1 MWGITDR
8 RHFVKHAAAFG
19 AFSLTA
25 EGFLNQLK
33 AQAPVLKKKN
43 KSLIVIHFGGGYPA
57 IDFWEDKDGHPNM
70 GETKSAPT
78 AVSGIRINRLLPK
91 IGAQMKNAAI
101 IRTLKS
107 TEGDH
112 MRGTRVMM
120 TGLPINPLSE
130 QPHVGSKVAWY
141 YRENEGELP
150 AFMTVGGGGGVGPGF
165 LGQKFGALPI
175 SSPGRPPENAAPP
188 GEFAGTPEERM
199 ARMQRRGDL
208 IGRLESGFQKSTGS
222 ERDAAKAH
230 QEVYDKALGLVISK
244 NKEVFGLEKD
254 VDGKPINTALKAK
267 YAGAGAMGS
276 QFGLGCLLARKL
288 TEAGAACVEVNT
300 GGWDMHNGIFPALT
314 RRLPEIDNGIGT
326 LLEDLAQRGRL
337 QDTVVVTLSEFGR
350 TIRVN
355 NNAGR
360 DHNPG
365 LWSVLIAGGN
375 IAGGQV
381 YGKTSAGADA
391 IEENPVKVGDLFATI
406 YAALGFDKEAQIRDN
421 LGRPSPLAGDK
432 SAPIAAL
439 LKNA

>member
-8 RHFVKHAAAFG
+8 RHFIKHAAAFG

-25 EGFLNQLK
+25 DSFLTALR
-33 AQAPVLKKKN
+33 AEAATLKKKN

-70 GETKSAPT
+70 GESKSAPT

-91 IGAQMKNAAI
+91 IGAQMQNAAL
-101 IRTLKS
+101 IRSLKS

-130 QPHVGSKVAWY
+130 QPHIGSKVAWY
-141 YRENEGELP
+141 YRDQEGELP
-150 AFMTVGGGGGVGPGF
+150 AFITVGGGGGIGPGF

-175 SSPGRPPENAAPP
+175 GQPGQPPENA
-188 GEFAGTPEERM
+188 TPAREIGGASPNGLDRM
-199 ARMQRRGDL
+199 NRRGEL
-208 IGRLESGFQKSTGS
+208 LTRLEGGFQKSTGS

-230 QEVYDKALGLVISK
+230 QEVYDKALGLIISK
-244 NKEVFGLEKD
+244 NKEVFKLDKD
-254 VDGKPINTALKAK
+254 VDGKPIKLKTE
-267 YAGAGAMGS
+267 YGTGA
-276 QFGLGCLLARKL
+276 FGQGCLLARKL

-300 GGWDMHNGIFPALT
+300 GGWDMHNNIFPQLT
-314 RRLPEIDNGIGT
+314 RRLPEIDAGIGT
-326 LLEDLAQRGRL
+326 LLKDLKDRGRL

-375 IAGGQV
+375 IIGGQV
-381 YGKTSAGADA
+381 YGKTSEGADS
-391 IEENPVKVGDLFATI
+391 IVENPVKVGDLFATI
-406 YAALGFDKEAQIRDN
+406 YAALGFDKDAQIRDN
-421 LGRPSPLAGDK
+421 LGRPSLLAGEK
-432 SAPIAAL
+432 SKPISAL
-439 LKNA
+439 LKA

>member
-8 RHFVKHAAAFG
+8 RHFIKHAAAFG
-19 AFSLTA
+19 TFALTA
-25 EGFLNQLK
+25 DGFLSALR
-33 AQAPVLKKKN
+33 AQAPALKKKN
-43 KSLIVIHFGGGYPA
+43 KSLIVVHFGGGYPA

-91 IGAQMKNAAI
+91 IGAQMQNAAI

-120 TGLPINPLSE
+120 TGLPINPLVE

-141 YRENEGELP
+141 YRDQEGDLP
-150 AFMTVGGGGGVGPGF
+150 AFITVNGGGGVGPGF
-165 LGQKFGALPI
+165 LGQKYGPLPI
-175 SSPGRPPENAAPP
+175 AQPGRPPENATPP
-188 GEFAGTPEERM
+188 AEIGGAN
-199 ARMQRRGDL
+199 ALDRMQRRGDL
-208 IGRLESGFQKSTGS
+208 FSRLESGFTRSTGS

-230 QEVYDKALGLVISK
+230 QEVYDKALSLIISK

-254 VDGKPINTALKAK
+254 VDGKAIKLKTE
-267 YAGAGAMGS
+267 YGTGN
-276 QFGLGCLLARKL
+276 FGQGCLLARKL

-300 GGWDMHNGIFPALT
+300 GGWDMHNGIFPQLE
-314 RRLPEIDNGIGT
+314 RRLPEIDSGIGT
-326 LLEDLAQRGRL
+326 LLKDLQDRGRL

-375 IAGGQV
+375 IRGGQV
-381 YGKTSAGADA
+381 YGKTSAGADS
-391 IEENPVKVGDLFATI
+391 IEENPVTVGDLFATI
-406 YAALGFDKEAQIRDN
+406 SAALGFDKEAQIRDN
-421 LGRPSPLAGDK
+421 LGRPSPLAGEK
-432 SAPIAAL
+432 AKPISAL
-439 LKNA
+439 LTA

>member
-8 RHFVKHAAAFG
+8 RHFIKHAAAFG

-25 EGFLNQLK
+25 DTFLSALK
-33 AQAPVLKKKN
+33 AQAPALKKKN

-70 GETKSAPT
+70 GETKSATT

-91 IGAQMKNAAI
+91 IGSQMKNASI

-112 MRGTRVMM
+112 QRGTRVMF
-120 TGLPINPLSE
+120 TGLPINPLVE
-130 QPHVGSKVAWY
+130 QPHLGSKVAWY
-141 YRENEGELP
+141 YRDNEGELP
-150 AFMTVGGGGGVGPGF
+150 AFITVGGGGGVGPGF
-165 LGQKFGALPI
+165 LGQKFGPLPI
-175 SSPGRPPENAAPP
+175 AQPGRPPENAAIPASL
-188 GEFAGTPEERM
+188 GADRM
-199 ARMQRRGDL
+199 TRRGDL
-208 IGRLESGFQKSTGS
+208 FSRLEGGFQKSTGS

-230 QEVYDKALGLVISK
+230 QEVYEKALSLVISK
-244 NKEVFGLEKD
+244 NKDVFALEKD
-254 VDGKPINTALKAK
+254 VDGKPIKLKSE
-267 YAGAGAMGS
+267 YGTGN
-276 QFGLGCLLARKL
+276 FGQGCLLARKL

-300 GGWDMHNGIFPALT
+300 GGWDMHNGIFPALE
-314 RRLPEIDNGIGT
+314 RRLPEIDTGIGT
-326 LLEDLAQRGRL
+326 LLKDLSERGRL

-375 IAGGQV
+375 IVGGQV
-381 YGKTSAGADA
+381 YGKTSEGADS
-391 IEENPVKVGDLFATI
+391 IVENPVSTGDLFATI
-406 YAALGFDKEAQIRDN
+406 YAALGFDRDAQIRDN

-432 SAPIAAL
+432 AKPVSAL
-439 LKNA
+439 LKGAA

>member
-25 EGFLNQLK
+25 DSFISALK
-33 AQAPVLKKKN
+33 AQAPSMKKKN

-70 GETKSAPT
+70 GETKSAAT
-78 AVSGIRINRLLPK
+78 AVSGIKINRLLPK
-91 IGAQMKNAAI
+91 IGSQMKSAAI

-120 TGLPINPLSE
+120 TGLPVNVLVE

-141 YRENEGELP
+141 YRENEGDIP
-150 AFMTVGGGGGVGPGF
+150 AFITVGGGGGVGPGF

-175 SSPGRPPENAAPP
+175 AQPGRPPENAGIPTEV
-188 GEFAGTPEERM
+188 GLDRM
-199 ARMQRRGDL
+199 NRRGDL
-208 IGRLESGFQKSTGS
+208 FSRLEGGFQKSTGS

-230 QEVYDKALGLVISK
+230 QEVYDKALSLVISK
-244 NKEVFGLEKD
+244 NKDVFSLDKD
-254 VDGKPINTALKAK
+254 ADGKTIKLKSE
-267 YAGAGAMGS
+267 YGTGA
-276 QFGLGCLLARKL
+276 FGQGCLLARKL
-288 TEAGAACVEVNT
+288 TESGAACVEVNT
-300 GGWDMHNGIFPALT
+300 GGWDMHNGIFPLLE

-326 LLEDLAQRGRL
+326 LLKDLSERGRL

-350 TIRVN
+350 TIRLN
-355 NNAGR
+355 NNVGR

-365 LWSVLIAGGN
+365 LWSVMIAGGN
-375 IAGGQV
+375 IIGGQV
-381 YGKTSAGADA
+381 YGKTSEGADS
-391 IEENPVKVGDLFATI
+391 IVDSPVSTGDLFATI
-406 YAALGFDKEAQIRDN
+406 YAALGFEKDAQIRDN
-421 LGRPSPLAGDK
+421 LGRPTPLAGDK
-432 SAPIAAL
+432 AKVIQTL
-439 LKNA
+439 VKNA

>member
-1 MWGITDR
+1 MWGITSR
-8 RHFVKHAAAFG
+8 RHFIKHAAAFG

-25 EGFLNQLK
+25 DSFLSALR
-33 AQAPVLKKKN
+33 AQTPALKKKN

-91 IGAQMKNAAI
+91 IGAQMANASI

-130 QPHVGSKVAWY
+130 QPHIGSKVAWY
-141 YRENEGELP
+141 YRDNEGELP
-150 AFMTVGGGGGVGPGF
+150 AFITVGGGGGVGPGF

-175 SSPGRPPENAAPP
+175 GQPGNPPENAMPP
-188 GEFAGTPEERM
+188 AEIGGAGGM
-199 ARMQRRGDL
+199 DRMQRRGDL
-208 IGRLESGFQKSTGS
+208 LSRLESGFAKSTGS

-230 QEVYDKALGLVISK
+230 QEVYDKALGLVVSK
-244 NKEVFGLEKD
+244 NKEVFKLDKD
-254 VDGKPINTALKAK
+254 VDGKPIRFAAEYGT
-267 YAGAGAMGS
+267 GP
-276 QFGLGCLLARKL
+276 FGRGCMLARKL

-300 GGWDMHNGIFPALT
+300 GGWDMHNQIFPALE

-326 LLEDLAQRGRL
+326 LLKDLKERGRL

-375 IAGGQV
+375 IVGGQV
-381 YGKTSAGADA
+381 YGKTSAGADS
-391 IEENPVKVGDLFATI
+391 IEENPVSTADLFATI

-432 SAPIAAL
+432 AKPVSAL
-439 LKNA
+439 LKA

>member
-25 EGFLNQLK
+25 EGFINALK
-33 AQAPVLKKKN
+33 AQAPSMKKKN

-57 IDFWEDKDGHPNM
+57 IDFWEDKDPHPNM
-70 GETKSAPT
+70 GETKSAAT
-78 AVSGIRINRLLPK
+78 AVSGIKINRLLPK

-120 TGLPINPLSE
+120 TGLPINPLVE

-150 AFMTVGGGGGVGPGF
+150 AFITVGGGGGVGPGF
-165 LGQKFGALPI
+165 LGQKYGALPI
-175 SSPGRPPENAAPP
+175 AQPGRPPENAAIPNEI
-188 GEFAGTPEERM
+188 GGERM
-199 ARMQRRGDL
+199 SRRGDL
-208 IGRLESGFQKSTGS
+208 FSRLEGGFQKSTGS

-230 QEVYDKALGLVISK
+230 QEVYDKALSLVISK
-244 NKEVFGLEKD
+244 NKDVFSLDKD
-254 VDGKPINTALKAK
+254 VDGKSIKLKTE
-267 YAGAGAMGS
+267 YGTDN
-276 QFGLGCLLARKL
+276 FGQGCLLARKL

-300 GGWDMHNGIFPALT
+300 GGWDMHNGIFPALE
-314 RRLPEIDNGIGT
+314 RRLPAIDAGIGT
-326 LLEDLAQRGRL
+326 LLKDLADRGRL

-375 IAGGQV
+375 INGGQV
-381 YGKTSAGADA
+381 YGKTSEGADS
-391 IEENPVKVGDLFATI
+391 IVENPVSTGDLFATI
-406 YAALGFDKEAQIRDN
+406 YAALGFEKDAQIRDN
-421 LGRPSPLAGDK
+421 LGRPSALAGEK
-432 SAPIAAL
+432 AKVITTL
-439 LKNA
+439 VKNA